1 MRLFKWPLL
10 LLLAGALS
18 YGTLAADTVTRL
30 TTWQTGDVLDA
41 DALNAEFDNL
51 VNELNG
57 QIDKNNIDS
66 TALIVIDTLAI
77 RRGLK
82 FGTTHS
88 VTLGDVVWG
97 NGSLFI
103 AVSKDSAGIVDKTSR
118 QSITGVKIFANDTTT
133 FNGLVYYG
141 SEVTMASTL
150 NFAVLPQA
158 SADLFPTLKRH
169 LTNVWYVDSLYLVA
183 MEAAASAQYDA
194 VDSTARDS
202 VQTLQG
208 DINTLDIGQVI
219 ARDSIQTLQ
228 DSVDAVGIRI
238 TNTNT
243 VIDSMGSWTVLDTLP
258 AGNLL
263 ASGIYIYGTAGDTTS
278 PGMAYKL
285 SSTQNQWLRADTSV
299 SVVARAMAMDSVN
312 KGEVCR
318 FLVNGTF
325 RKNDWN
331 WTPGLLLY
339 SDSAAAGEIGT
350 GGQTAPKKMQKY
362 GTALS
367 ADVILWNP
375 DGTIAY

>member
-10 LLLAGALS
+10 LLVVGALS
-18 YGTLAADTVTRL
+18 YGTLAADTVARL

-41 DALNAEFDNL
+41 EALNAEFDNL
-51 VNELNG
+51 VNVLNG

-66 TALIVIDTLAI
+66 TTLIVIDTLAV
-77 RRGLK
+77 RRGMK

-88 VTLGDVVWG
+88 TTLGNVIWG
-97 NGSLFI
+97 NGSLFV
-103 AVSKDSAGIVDKTSR
+103 AVTKDSAGIVDKTSR

-141 SEVTMASTL
+141 SEVTMSSTL

-158 SADLFPTLKRH
+158 SAELFPTLARH
-169 LTNVWYVDSLYLVA
+169 LTNKWYVDSMFNVA
-183 MEAAASAQYDA
+183 DSISTAAKYNA

-208 DINTLDIGQVI
+208 DINTLDIGQTI

-228 DSVDAVGIRI
+228 DSVDAAAIRI

-243 VIDSMGSWTVLDTLP
+243 VVDSMGSWTVLDTLP

-263 ASGIYIYGTAGDTTS
+263 CSGTYIYGTAGDTTS
-278 PGMAYKL
+278 PGKAYKR
-285 SSTQNQWLRADTSV
+285 SSTPNRWLRADTSV

-312 KGEVCR
+312 KGGVCR
-318 FLVNGTF
+318 FLLVGTF
-325 RKNDWN
+325 RNDAWDFQ
-331 WTPGLLLY
+331 P
-339 SDSAAAGEIGT
+339 DSPIFNDTITAGGIDT
-350 GGQTAPKKMQKY
+350 TVRAAPKKMQRY

-367 ADVILWNP
+367 GNVILWNP